1 MKIIPQS
8 WSKEKVHPMSYS
20 SDKKKKKKKSAVK
33 NPLTFSHPSK
43 EITPGLP

>member
-8 WSKEKVHPMSYS
+8 WSKEKVHSMSYS
-20 SDKKKKKKKSAVK
+20 SDQKKKKSAVK